1 MWRTF
6 EYSISLLAFLTLSLR
21 QVKAQDTIPIPLKI
35 RVGVEVSGPAI
46 HYSDKNILNEEGY
59 LSLDIDEKRSVVLAA
74 GYLNYKYSQYNY
86 SYLNQGSFVCA
97 GMDFNLLKPD
107 KSLGK
112 YWAGIGLRYGLSRF
126 TSETPAFEKE
136 NYWGTTISSIAQK
149 TNWAH
154 FIEVSPGVRAEIFN
168 HFSLGWTISLRMLL
182 YSGTGKDLKSIYFPG
197 YGNGTKT
204 ITAGLSYYMV
214 WNIPYKKINA
224 ILKKEV
230 KEEPDDNSDTNTNDT
245 NSTTGTSGNRQQGS
259 SIRR

>member
-6 EYSISLLAFLTLSLR
+6 AFFISLLVFLSCNLI
-21 QVKAQDTIPIPLKI
+21 QVHAQDTIPIPLKI
-35 RVGVEVSGPAI
+35 KMGIEVSGPAI
-46 HYSDKNILNEEGY
+46 HYSDKNLLNEEGY
-59 LSLDIDEKRSVVLAA
+59 ISVDLDEKHSAVLAA

-86 SYLNQGSFVCA
+86 SYLNHGSFVRI

-126 TSETPAFEKE
+126 ISETPSFDKE
-136 NYWGTTISSIAQK
+136 NYWGTTSSSIAQK

-154 FIEVSPGVRAEIFN
+154 FIEATPGVRAEIFN
-168 HFSLGWTISLRMLL
+168 HFSIGWSVSLRMLL

-197 YGNGTKT
+197 YGNGAKT
-204 ITAGLSYYMV
+204 ITAGLSYYIV
-214 WNIPYKKINA
+214 LNIPYKKINV

-230 KEEPDDNSDTNTNDT
+230 KEESDDSGD
-245 NSTTGTSGNRQQGS
+245 SGTSGKEQQSSTIRQ
-259 SIRR
+259 